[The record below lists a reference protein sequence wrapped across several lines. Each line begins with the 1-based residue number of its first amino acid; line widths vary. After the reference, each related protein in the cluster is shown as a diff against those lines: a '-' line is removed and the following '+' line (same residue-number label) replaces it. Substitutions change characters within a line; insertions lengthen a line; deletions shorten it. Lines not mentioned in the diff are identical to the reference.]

1 MASSATDPPSH
12 MSRQLRFSFTS
23 RSFYL
28 PSRYFI
34 YYILI
39 SSGSYFSTSLTCI
52 TSRSS
57 GHLAPLPFAEGRYA
71 TRNVSRCGIIYHT
84 SQCIHNTIHIIFL
97 NSKCQI
103 LKTNFLSM
111 FALHNFVQYGGGL
124 PLFFFG
130 STYCTIFIIIIW
142 HRQDCHQAKTDCQM
156 HTPTHFS
163 DSPRAPVAAPN
174 IVAISRS
181 SCLN

>member
-1 MASSATDPPSH
+1 MVASHSSGDTPYTSSMASSATDPPSH

-111 FALHNFVQYGGGL
+111 FALHNFVQYGGGFR
-124 PLFFFG
+124 FFFLVAHIVPFSLSSSG
-130 STYCTIFIIIIW
+130 IVKTVIKPRPTVRCILQHTSRTAPE
-142 HRQDCHQAKTDCQM
+142 HQ
-156 HTPTHFS
+156 
-163 DSPRAPVAAPN
+163 
-174 IVAISRS
+174 
-181 SCLN
+181 

>member
-1 MASSATDPPSH
+1 MVASHSSGDTPYTSSMASSATDPPSH

-97 NSKCQI
+97 NSECQI

-111 FALHNFVQYGGGL
+111 FALGIGRRNLAGSNHSTRCSGEPGVVEPGRSPQAVQ
-124 PLFFFG
+124 
-130 STYCTIFIIIIW
+130 IIIDAPIQAPW
-142 HRQDCHQAKTDCQM
+142 PGTGFVYAYNRQ
-156 HTPTHFS
+156 
-163 DSPRAPVAAPN
+163 
-174 IVAISRS
+174 
-181 SCLN
+181 